1 MVRFFTQPQ
10 SYFYDT
16 RYILH
21 PFLALS
27 HPLSPPPVKLHH
39 CHTHIVVDLPPLPS
53 LGQAL
58 QRPQAHVMHRRNA
71 HHQGLHQC
79 GRRGGGRK
87 GGGVRCGRNQVRK
100 GGRGA
105 LQGLPVRPS
114 VHDIDGVIVGKTLPQ
129 AIRGEDEKEIGR
141 GGEDVR
147 GDDGLT
153 GDVRQ
158 VGPKGRGGGRRKGEG
173 RQGGG
178 KWWSVY
184 ASGDVSDARQST
196 LFSSLSLPSSW

>member
-1 MVRFFTQPQ
+1 
-10 SYFYDT
+10 
-16 RYILH
+16 
-21 PFLALS
+21 
-27 HPLSPPPVKLHH
+27 
-39 CHTHIVVDLPPLPS
+39 
-53 LGQAL
+53 
-58 QRPQAHVMHRRNA
+58 
-71 HHQGLHQC
+71 
-79 GRRGGGRK
+79 
-87 GGGVRCGRNQVRK
+87 
-100 GGRGA
+100 
-105 LQGLPVRPS
+105 